1 MSEPT
6 PPYVEVRH
14 TVAVYLPGTPARVHV
29 TELDGPP
36 EEACAT
42 ATQIVRQLAQSPAL
56 WHAKA
61 VDTHEVETVPDQLH
75 DHL

>member
-14 TVAVYLPGTPARVHV
+14 TVAVYLPGSQLRVHV
-29 TELDGPP
+29 TELDDPP
-36 EEACAT
+36 EEACAF
-42 ATQIVRQLAQSPAL
+42 AKQIVQQLCESPAL
-56 WHAKA
+56 WHATV

-75 DHL
+75 NHL